1 MPITKPQEVIKH
13 IIHKE
18 VQEGVGEIPVNYGD
32 SIDINTDFNLAFTVH
47 DKQINS
53 KKLIENIASNSKLIP
68 YIKDNTLFFKGINP
82 APSPELT
89 TTTLPDGTVGD
100 VDIYIDQSDI
110 ISYTNKRTAP
120 EKIYTKVKVNYH
132 YDYAL
137 KEYIQNTVKNN
148 NKPDT
153 ATEYFNIPE
162 NQHEAGTLYAN
173 SYYGLTKE
181 QELSFDADYIREAA
195 PAEALQE
202 FLLLWHCN
210 QHNVLKLRLPLKY
223 IQLKI
228 GDYIGFDKSING
240 VKLFGEDYSIE
251 HFYSTNVIRNG
262 QQILPVW
269 MVTST
274 AKTLTHIDVEMIQMH
289 NCSPNLISSIDL
301 PPVIDSFNLELIHPN
316 SELQESH
323 VDRNNIALTNTEDYK
338 WFRINFTIEAHD
350 PNNDSLSSDIS
361 LNDDELL
368 ALPGGDGYGGDED
381 WSWSHIESFGKDHI
395 VDNEDWTGE
404 VLERAVTDEPWYY
417 EIGTQFIEGNASVNL
432 GLDSTS
438 EDWDLWSLWLVDF
451 LTNDDIPSGVY
462 KEIPAGTYIA
472 TTGDGTSSTTRPSPA
487 IRIYKDIIPGAT
499 DADVTVYYNEHWN
512 LVSLPL
518 EIEDAHYLTIF
529 PDAIEAT
536 LYGFDGTTY
545 VQGGIHDNVLQP
557 GKGYWL
563 RFPDAGSVVI
573 EGTYQP
579 TYEIEIT
586 EGWNLIAGF
595 GENDI
600 SDEDITDPDGI
611 IVWNSLFGFEGT
623 YVDSEDLVP
632 GKGYWLRATA
642 DGIILINT
650 YL

>member
-137 KEYIQNTVKNN
+137 KEYMQNTVKNN

-210 QHNVLKLRLPLKY
+210 QHNVLKLRLPL
-223 IQLKI
+223 
-228 GDYIGFDKSING
+228 N
-240 VKLFGEDYSIE
+240 
-251 HFYSTNVIRNG
+251 
-262 QQILPVW
+262 
-269 MVTST
+269 
-274 AKTLTHIDVEMIQMH
+274 
-289 NCSPNLISSIDL
+289 IS
-301 PPVIDSFNLELIHPN
+301 N
-316 SELQESH
+316 
-323 VDRNNIALTNTEDYK
+323 
-338 WFRINFTIEAHD
+338 
-350 PNNDSLSSDIS
+350 
-361 LNDDELL
+361 
-368 ALPGGDGYGGDED
+368 
-381 WSWSHIESFGKDHI
+381 
-395 VDNEDWTGE
+395 
-404 VLERAVTDEPWYY
+404 
-417 EIGTQFIEGNASVNL
+417 
-432 GLDSTS
+432 
-438 EDWDLWSLWLVDF
+438 
-451 LTNDDIPSGVY
+451 
-462 KEIPAGTYIA
+462 
-472 TTGDGTSSTTRPSPA
+472 
-487 IRIYKDIIPGAT
+487 
-499 DADVTVYYNEHWN
+499 
-512 LVSLPL
+512 
-518 EIEDAHYLTIF
+518 
-529 PDAIEAT
+529 
-536 LYGFDGTTY
+536 
-545 VQGGIHDNVLQP
+545 
-557 GKGYWL
+557 
-563 RFPDAGSVVI
+563 
-573 EGTYQP
+573 
-579 TYEIEIT
+579 
-586 EGWNLIAGF
+586 
-595 GENDI
+595 
-600 SDEDITDPDGI
+600 
-611 IVWNSLFGFEGT
+611 
-623 YVDSEDLVP
+623 
-632 GKGYWLRATA
+632 
-642 DGIILINT
+642 
-650 YL
+650 